1 MNKFEDGLN
10 PETPNENPKTDQD
23 ENKEW
28 ICASCQEG
36 FPFLLSHLTESVLCQ
51 KRYGPNG
58 YKNMLEEETNS
69 ERMKRLKYEKE
80 SQRKKVI
87 ICKIG
92 CLTSK

>member
-10 PETPNENPKTDQD
+10 PETPNENPKPDQDYDETDQD

-36 FPFLLSHLTESVLCQ
+36 FPFLLSHLRESVLCR

-58 YKNMLEEETNS
+58 YKNMIEEETNS
-69 ERMKRLKYEKE
+69 ERTKRLKYEKE
-80 SQRKKVI
+80 SQRKKV
-87 ICKIG
+87 
-92 CLTSK
+92 